1 MINFNN
7 TKYAG
12 RRRQAAVLAVLI
24 IIAFSWLNVIDR
36 KAQEYVDEATVQAL
50 SIFGTLRLAN
60 AVISV
65 IKTVE
70 VDAVIASVQ
79 FGQMLDPVDDLIEDA
94 SSVLKMSIG
103 SLIVQKI
110 LGEIVATS
118 FFKLLLTLCGA
129 LLIVSL
135 FLGEGRYSGFLIKV
149 FALVG
154 LARFLVVL
162 VIFLNGIVDQAF
174 VSERTSTEHN
184 GLQAASASI
193 SSVSPQGAAPDDSDP
208 AVIELKAQI
217 QSLKD
222 DREALQESI
231 AISQAKVAEA
241 QAEMDVSE
249 AELETIRKDLGLR
262 ERYFSENPEYDKQK
276 ALVEQRASA
285 VSSALYELDQLVGRL
300 DIIDEKLED
309 LAQDLRG
316 GGKGFFASARE
327 MMDFSRLQDKAE
339 QMVDSTLNLM
349 ALLTLKAVVIPVIFL
364 VLLLKGFRYIWG
376 IDARTLAVQQW
387 QSAKDELNHKA

>member
-174 VSERTSTEHN
+174 VSERTSAEHN
-184 GLQAASASI
+184 GLQAPSASI
-193 SSVSPQGAAPDDSDP
+193 SSVSPQGAATDERNP

-285 VSSALYELDQLVGRL
+285 VSSALYELDQ
-300 DIIDEKLED
+300 
-309 LAQDLRG
+309 
-316 GGKGFFASARE
+316 
-327 MMDFSRLQDKAE
+327 
-339 QMVDSTLNLM
+339 
-349 ALLTLKAVVIPVIFL
+349 
-364 VLLLKGFRYIWG
+364 
-376 IDARTLAVQQW
+376 
-387 QSAKDELNHKA
+387 